1 MRSELFKTAL
11 QSYKDEWSKC
21 LHEGG
26 EGKRVAAFLEKIDH
40 QIPLSQHMFDVA
52 WNHRQTEV
60 DELTQLYAKEL
71 FNKKVV
77 AKKASEKMAELQLQ
91 KDDLQKRVDLLE
103 ATLQSERW
111 DKDAGFKIF
120 FKARDTQGQ
129 WHGFEKK
136 PEYYEVGGYWT
147 NGGKSI
153 YLQGDEWC
161 DRETAINSLT
171 SVKEQALKG
180 GPND

>member
-1 MRSELFKTAL
+1 MRSEFFKQQFNSLLDAFN
-11 QSYKDEWSKC
+11 
-21 LHEGG
+21 GG
-26 EGKRVAAFLEKIDH
+26 YGC
-40 QIPLSQHMFDVA
+40 
-52 WNHRQTEV
+52 RQTEV
-60 DELTQLYAKEL
+60 DEL
-71 FNKKVV
+71 
-77 AKKASEKMAELQLQ
+77 
-91 KDDLQKRVDLLE
+91 QKRVDVLE

-136 PEYYEVGGYWT
+136 PEYYEVGGYWM
-147 NGGKSI
+147 NGGKTI

-180 GPND
+180 GAND